1 MKNILSRM
9 SSLLA
14 LLVLGGLIALFAF
27 SLKQGTFLQSVASQT
42 QPGGY
47 PGPSRQLDSITP
59 YPGPATGEEK
69 QTSFSNLT
77 PLPQLV
83 EELITP
89 SQLPTSLPDRG
100 VGISIP
106 TEVEIALEGTENL
119 MTGSTTDGLFAPD
132 LDGTL
137 LVAKARS
144 GNDVFLVILDI
155 QNGRIDYSLPIINN
169 DSEAP
174 HIAGKYVA
182 WAESVPNSDSN
193 IKQVLLLD
201 LEKGSTRTIW
211 RGNLHQL
218 DLKDEILIW
227 QEYRGTSWG
236 IYGYDLANEQELTIA
251 QGTGIFAWP
260 RICSRNW
267 VVFMHYPHEPEP
279 RQLDSAELLTHNLQ
293 TGETFP
299 VGQIPLSDSPTTG
312 RSHDCDGTRIA
323 WASFSSN
330 TETGPMAQQHV
341 YDLQDRRERI
351 LDIPVQGWG
360 TRVVIDGDILLST
373 VGYDFNR
380 NVSFSL
386 WSNDIPIE
394 QRGQILL
401 SDNRLAWIADSPAGD
416 AGSPHLYTAT
426 IIRDK

>member
-1 MKNILSRM
+1 MKNLLNRTG
-9 SSLLA
+9 SLLI
-14 LLVLGGLIALFAF
+14 LLVLGSSIALFVF
-27 SLKQGTFLQSVASQT
+27 SLKQGEFLQSVGGQA

-47 PGPSRQLDSITP
+47 PGPSRQMDSITP
-59 YPGPATGEEK
+59 YPGPATEEEK
-69 QTSFSNLT
+69 QTGFSNST

-83 EELITP
+83 EEPITS
-89 SQLPTSLPDRG
+89 SQLPPSLPDRG
-100 VGISIP
+100 VGISVP
-106 TEVEIALEGTENL
+106 TEVALEGAENL
-119 MTGSTTDGLFAPD
+119 MSSSTAGGLFAPD

-144 GNDVFLVILDI
+144 GSDVFLVVIDT
-155 QNGRIDYSLPIINN
+155 QNGRIDYSMPIINN
-169 DSEAP
+169 DSESP

-182 WAESVPNSDSN
+182 WAESIPNSDSN

-201 LEKGSTRTIW
+201 LEKGVTRTIW
-211 RGNLHQL
+211 QGNLHQL

-251 QGTGIFAWP
+251 QGAGIFAWP

-267 VVFMHYPHEPEP
+267 VIFMHYPREPEP
-279 RQLDSAELLTHNLQ
+279 RQLDSAELRTHNLQ

-299 VGQIPLSDSPTTG
+299 VGQVPLSDSPTTG

-323 WASFSSN
+323 WASFSN
-330 TETGPMAQQHV
+330 NAKVDPMAQQHI
-341 YDLQDRRERI
+341 YDLQDRSERI
-351 LDIPVQGWG
+351 LDMPVQGWG
-360 TRVVIDGDILLST
+360 IRVVIDGDFLLST

-380 NVSFSL
+380 DVSFSL

-401 SDNRLAWIADSPAGD
+401 SDNRLAWIADPPAGD
-416 AGSPHLYTAT
+416 ADFPHLYTAT